1 MDAIGGQIGV
11 KMTFGLFGSEK
22 EGFFMD
28 PGIRILPFDPMGG
41 DETGSSPGGRS
52 LRREGSHPMTV
63 FGWLERFRLQKRGN
77 SVTRFWGL
85 AILGGSE
92 ANRDRYPV

>member
-11 KMTFGLFGSEK
+11 KMTSGLFGSEK

-28 PGIRILPFDPMGG
+28 PGIRILPFGSHG
-41 DETGSSPGGRS
+41 DEVGGFPGGRS

-63 FGWLERFRLQKRGN
+63 FGWLERLRLQKRGN
-77 SVTRFWGL
+77 SITRIWGI
-85 AILGGSE
+85 AIL
-92 ANRDRYPV
+92 V